1 VLRARNYDV
10 VVVGG
15 GNAGLCAAIEARAV
29 GASVLLVDSAPRGM
43 RGGNSRHT
51 RNLRAMHAGPT
62 DVLTHSYEED
72 EYWQDLVR
80 VTEGET
86 DEHLAR
92 IVIRGTSDALPFMAR
107 HGVLFQPALSGT
119 LSLSRT
125 NAFFLGGGK
134 ALVNAYYLF
143 CEGAGIEIAYDCEV
157 TALRIDG
164 SSVKSVGFVDRQG
177 EHSIVPKAVVVA
189 SGGYQANLDWL
200 ATAWG
205 ERARNFRI
213 RGSPYAMGRV
223 LRNLLDQGVSSV
235 GDALQCHA
243 VAVDTRAPQF
253 DGGIVTRIDCI
264 PFSIVVN
271 RHGVRFYDEG
281 EDVWPKRYAIWGR
294 LVAMQPE
301 QKAFAIIDAKADNL
315 FMPTAFRP
323 VTAES
328 IEALAVKLSIPAD
341 VLVETVRAY
350 NDSVQLGRFA
360 STELDECRT
369 EGLDPPKSHWA
380 RRLDSPPF
388 KAYPLSP
395 GITFTYLGVKVDEH
409 GRVQMENGLP
419 MTNLFACGEIM
430 AGSILG
436 KGYLAG
442 FGMAIG
448 TVFGRRSGYSA
459 ARHART

>member
-1 VLRARNYDV
+1 VLRGKDYDV

-15 GNAGLCAAIEARAV
+15 GNAGLCAALEARDA
-29 GASVLLVDSAPRGM
+29 GASALLVDSAPRAM

-51 RNLRAMHAGPT
+51 RNLRAMHEGPT
-62 DVLTHSYEED
+62 EFLTHSYRQE
-72 EYWQDLVR
+72 EYWQDLLK

-86 DEHLAR
+86 EEHLAR
-92 IVIRGTSDALPFMAR
+92 IVIQGTVEALPFMSR
-107 HGVLFQPALSGT
+107 HGVHFQQALSGT

-134 ALVNAYYLF
+134 ALVNAYYEA
-143 CEGAGIEIAYDCEV
+143 CERAGIDIAYDCEV
-157 TALRIDG
+157 TALHIDR
-164 SSVKSVGFVDRQG
+164 SSVRAIEFLDQQG
-177 EHSIVPKAVVVA
+177 AHSIVAKAVVVA

-200 ATAWG
+200 AIAWG
-205 ERARNFRI
+205 ERAKNFRI
-213 RGSPYAMGRV
+213 RGTPYAKGLV
-223 LRNLLDQGVSSV
+223 LRNLLDQGVSTV
-235 GDALQCHA
+235 GDPLQCHA
-243 VAVDTRAPQF
+243 VAVDARAPQF

-271 RHGVRFYDEG
+271 REGLRFYDEG

-301 QKAFAIIDAKADNL
+301 QTAFAIIDAKAERL

-323 VTAES
+323 VEAES
-328 IEALAVKLSIPAD
+328 IEALAAKLSIPAA

-350 NDSVQLGRFA
+350 NQAVRLGRFV
-360 STELDECRT
+360 STELDECHT

-380 RRLDSPPF
+380 RKIDTAPF

-409 GRVQMENGLP
+409 GRVQMENGVP
-419 MTNLFACGEIM
+419 MKNLFACGEIM

-448 TVFGRRSGYSA
+448 TIFGRRSGHSA
-459 ARHART
+459 ARHAYS